1 MPGINAPLIQRVLHK
16 QDYSQGEVHT
26 PFNQSTMTCNYH
38 VYQLLHSPICSA
50 SKLSKTNF
58 CQSDR
63 RNLTDNF
70 NFQSQKPHGSYLLPG
85 IAKTPENQPEM
96 RHIRNDHTHKH
107 HGPHGLLACLLK
119 VSYHPVFFPSP
130 EARKRHDWTRAAL
143 WLARLGR
150 PEVQVSVS
158 QKWRS
163 SYLARHKEIQDL
175 CLIVQPIANDSMR
188 TQETLFRKL
197 PNSLL

>member
-16 QDYSQGEVHT
+16 QDYSQGEVYT
-26 PFNQSTMTCNYH
+26 TFNQSTMTCNYH

-58 CQSDR
+58 CQNDR

-130 EARKRHDWTRAAL
+130 EARKGHDWTGHTSST
-143 WLARLGR
+143 LARQAREAGSPGLSF
-150 PEVQVSVS
+150 PEMAIQLSCSS
-158 QKWRS
+158 QGDIGFVPHC
-163 SYLARHKEIQDL
+163 LAYR
-175 CLIVQPIANDSMR
+175 
-188 TQETLFRKL
+188 
-197 PNSLL
+197 